1 MISFLLDYNYTKEI
15 DATKTILFKTNMKRL
30 NAALLLQNEAERVL
44 LVAMNSLLE
53 KIPDVSNEE
62 VDDISEIKYKNF
74 EQTNYICSQAKKRLN
89 RLSSSPNVMQAMQK
103 MNTVSSN
110 QDENITEEI
119 VMATAATSIKKPHR
133 KQLRTRIS
141 CPPKFMLN
149 TNESELPSSPMIV
162 EEENQ
167 IGLYP
172 CLDKL
177 IMQEQP
183 PTYSDSESNYTT
195 ARRSLS
201 IASTNKTVSPSAPSY
216 SEISTSYL
224 SQTLTDVTEQL
235 KTPPSPITARRGFI
249 I

>member
-1 MISFLLDYNYTKEI
+1 
-15 DATKTILFKTNMKRL
+15 MKRL

-89 RLSSSPNVMQAMQK
+89 RLSSSPNVMRVAESAYQV
-103 MNTVSSN
+103 MNAEE
-110 QDENITEEI
+110 DEEEAKPVI
-119 VMATAATSIKKPHR
+119 SAATSIKRPHR
-133 KQLRTRIS
+133 KQPYQKTRTS

-149 TNESELPSSPMIV
+149 TNEQDVPKSPMIV
-162 EEENQ
+162 EEENSQ
-167 IGLYP
+167 IRLYP
-172 CLDKL
+172 CLNKL
-177 IMQEQP
+177 VIQEQP

-201 IASTNKTVSPSAPSY
+201 TNKIVSPSAPSY
-216 SEISTSYL
+216 SEINSTKS
-224 SQTLTDVTEQL
+224 SSSSSFTSNQTLTDVTEQHA
-235 KTPPSPITARRGFI
+235 KTPPPPITERRAFYNLRNN
-249 I
+249 

>member
-1 MISFLLDYNYTKEI
+1 
-15 DATKTILFKTNMKRL
+15 MKRL

-89 RLSSSPNVMQAMQK
+89 RLSSSPNVMRVA
-103 MNTVSSN
+103 
-110 QDENITEEI
+110 ENAYQVEEEEAEPVI
-119 VMATAATSIKKPHR
+119 VAAATSIKRPHR
-133 KQLRTRIS
+133 KQPYNKTRTS

-149 TNESELPSSPMIV
+149 TNEQDVPKSPMIV
-162 EEENQ
+162 EEENSQ
-167 IGLYP
+167 IRLYP
-172 CLDKL
+172 CLNKL
-177 IMQEQP
+177 VIQEQP

-201 IASTNKTVSPSAPSY
+201 TNKIVSPSAPSY
-216 SEISTSYL
+216 SEIDTTKSSSSSFTSN
-224 SQTLTDVTEQL
+224 QTLTDVTEQHA
-235 KTPPSPITARRGFI
+235 KTPPPPIAERRAFYNLRNN
-249 I
+249 